1 MMEGEGE
8 VELGVGGN
16 LRLRDPSH
24 VTAEVRGHG
33 ICFETV

>member
-24 VTAEVRGHG
+24 VDSRSAGTWNL
-33 ICFETV
+33 F